1 MSWVA
6 VLGLALGSY
15 ACKALG
21 VFAGDRLAVVRR
33 AEPLLALLPAALLA
47 ALVAVQT
54 FDGGRELVLDAR
66 MLGVGAGAIAAW
78 RRAPF
83 IVVVVLAATVT
94 AITRRL

>member
-1 MSWVA
+1 VSWAA
-6 VLGLALGSY
+6 VIGLGLGSY

-21 VFAGDRLAVVRR
+21 LFAGDRLAVLRR

-47 ALVAVQT
+47 ALVIVQT
-54 FDGGRELVLDAR
+54 FDGGQQLVLDAR
-66 MLGVGAGAIAAW
+66 VLGVGAGAIAAW

-94 AITRRL
+94 AVARQL